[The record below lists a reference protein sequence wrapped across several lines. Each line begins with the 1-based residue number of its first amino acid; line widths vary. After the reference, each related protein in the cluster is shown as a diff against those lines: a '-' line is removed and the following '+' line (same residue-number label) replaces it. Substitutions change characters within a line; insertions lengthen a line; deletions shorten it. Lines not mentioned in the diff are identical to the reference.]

1 MSAGQRLIQK
11 ILTNRLD
18 IDPTAEAVVEGNV
31 RLSNSELSLRVDLVA
46 KTLLAHGVKHGDR
59 VATLTAPSLDFWVI
73 FLATTSIGA
82 IWQGLNPRYQ
92 RNEYEYLLSDATPK
106 IVFAREELEGR
117 HYVVEL
123 RELCRHEA
131 VFLPLYEEP
140 TNATSELVSAAR
152 TISDKDLAMARS
164 KVQEEDI
171 AVIVYTSGTTGK
183 PKGAMLSHRAIVGT
197 AQSNLLWMGDC
208 LDCTVCP
215 APINHV
221 GGLNN
226 VCFTTFVGGGRIVF
240 YPRVDL
246 VALGEVNRLERP
258 TYLVASPTAFAIML
272 SMPGFDFAA
281 WNYYK
286 MIVFGGAA
294 SPVAYLKEV
303 AKTGAQMSSVYGQT
317 ETTGMFT
324 YTPIGSSLEVMSET
338 VGVPIVG
345 NKIRIADGS
354 RTLPS
359 GEIGEIQARGISM
372 MSGYFNNP
380 RASAEAF
387 TDDGWLRT
395 GDLGLVRADGNIVF
409 TGRLKE
415 MFKSGGYN
423 VYPVEVELAIC
434 EHPSIAQAAVVGV
447 DHPTFQ
453 EVGHCFLLPH
463 SGVAISDSEIKAFLK
478 ERIADYKIPK
488 SWTICEVF
496 PYLPNGKLD
505 KRALAATLAAH

>member
-1 MSAGQRLIQK
+1 MFVEQRLIYAV
-11 ILTNRLD
+11 LDNRVSAKPD
-18 IDPTAEAVVEGNV
+18 GECVVDGEM
-31 RLSNSELSLRVDLVA
+31 RLSNKQLQLRVDLVA
-46 KTLLAHGVKHGDR
+46 KALLGLGVKHGDR
-59 VATLTAPSLDFWVI
+59 VATLAPPSVDFWVT

-92 RNEYEYLLSDATPK
+92 RNEYEYLLGDATPK
-106 IVFAREELEGR
+106 VVFARQLLDGRNYLDEL
-117 HYVVEL
+117 VEL
-123 RELCRHEA
+123 APHEPT
-131 VFLPLYEEP
+131 FLPLHE
-140 TNATSELVSAAR
+140 TSIELESVIA
-152 TISDKDLAMARS
+152 DMARGVS
-164 KVQEEDI
+164 DQALEQARKSVKEEDI

-197 AQSNLLWMGDC
+197 ALSNLAWMGEV

-226 VCFTTFVGGGRIVF
+226 VCFTTFVGGGRIIF
-240 YPRVDL
+240 YPKVDM
-246 VALGEVNRLERP
+246 VALGEVNRQERP
-258 TYLVASPTAFAIML
+258 TYLVASPTAFAML
-272 SMPGFDFAA
+272 LAIPGFDFAA
-281 WNYYK
+281 WDYYK

-294 SPVAYLKEV
+294 SPVAYLREV
-303 AKTGAQMSSVYGQT
+303 AKTGAKMSSVYGQT

-324 YTPIGSSLEVMSET
+324 YTPLDASLDIMSET
-338 VGVPIVG
+338 VGIPIAG
-345 NKIRIADGS
+345 NEIRIANE
-354 RTLPS
+354 TKQVAP
-359 GEIGEIQARGISM
+359 GEIGEIQARGVSM
-372 MSGYFNNP
+372 MSGYFNKP
-380 RASAEAF
+380 DATKEAF
-387 TDDGWLRT
+387 TADGWLRT
-395 GDLGLVRADGNIVF
+395 GDLGLARPDGNIVF

-434 EHPSIAQAAVVGV
+434 EHPSIAQAAVVAV

-463 SGVAISDSEIKAFLK
+463 ANTQVTVSEIKAYLK

-488 SWTICEVF
+488 SWTVRSEF

-505 KRALAATLAAH
+505 KRSLAATLQE